1 MQATSVLQNKCS
13 REPLLQLEKPPCLV
27 KNKPCYTCFSVK
39 IRTFAHR
46 SLSLTKRMNHL
57 HNKSPVHFQL
67 FHSSSDIYNPSDA
80 RSIFAFQRT
89 IAVLVSMYLVVPF
102 VFTPVFL
109 SLRTGISLIKRSD
122 KIESNW
128 LSADKQ
134 YYIWLFAKH
143 IYISVKQVHIQK
155 HKFLAFLW
163 VISPFFSN
171 FAPGILLLMRE
182 LPFCRTKRQLV
193 IWTDL
198 IA

>member
-1 MQATSVLQNKCS
+1 MNNRLIFNCNLLQATSVLQNKCS

-102 VFTPVFL
+102 DFTPVFL
-109 SLRTGISLIKRSD
+109 SLRTGISLIKRS
-122 KIESNW
+122 IPG
-128 LSADKQ
+128 
-134 YYIWLFAKH
+134 AKLEKKGE
-143 IYISVKQVHIQK
+143 ITQRNAKNLC
-155 HKFLAFLW
+155 FW
-163 VISPFFSN
+163 
-171 FAPGILLLMRE
+171 M
-182 LPFCRTKRQLV
+182 
-193 IWTDL
+193 WTCFTE
-198 IA
+198 I